1 MHLGVGTRLGP
12 YEIESLVGAGG
23 MGEVYKARDTRL
35 DRVVALKILPPVLA
49 AHPDLRDRFER
60 EARAISNVAHPNIC
74 TLFDLGRESGTDFLV
89 MEYLEGETL
98 AARLERG
105 ALPFDHALSIGIDIV
120 SALETAHRRG
130 IVHRDLKPG
139 NVMLVRRTGLSGT
152 PVAKLL
158 DFGLAK
164 VAVEA
169 PMPGSSLVTAPQ
181 PLTQQGTILGTF
193 QYMAPEQLEGAEADQ
208 RSDIFAFGAV
218 FYEMLTG
225 RRAFHGKSQASL
237 ISAILKDQPAPV
249 STIQAVTPPA
259 IDRIVARCL
268 AKDPDERWQTA
279 SDLAAELKWVQ
290 QGGAQAATAAVPA
303 GRGPL
308 RRRELAA
315 WILAAAG
322 VTAAAL
328 SLLLDLKPPA
338 PASVMRFSIEE
349 PPEAPFSSAP
359 IAPFPAIAP
368 DGKRLVFTSRGS
380 GTGLNVLAMRSFE
393 SGIVQI
399 LPGAQGGALP
409 FWSPD
414 GRLVGYVSGGKLHRY
429 DLTTATAQAVAD
441 VPGFEG
447 GTWNRDGIILYGTA
461 SAGLFKV
468 SAQGGSP
475 EAVTALN
482 AAQGET
488 SHRWPVFMPDGRHY
502 VFLVQPGNR
511 VRFGTLGSPETKEL
525 LIADGR
531 PIYSA
536 IGGYL
541 LYGLQGVL
549 QARKFDP
556 VSGELSGDAIP
567 IADNVRMLAQ
577 NARAAYTVSDS
588 GILVYR
594 PGNATSL
601 SRLQWYDRAGK
612 PQAEALPYADIRSV
626 SLSPD
631 GTRVAFHRHDQ
642 SDGGGV
648 WIKDLTRGTV
658 TRVTFNS
665 HSFDEVWHPDGRR
678 IAFSMTAA
686 ATNVGAPATSASAE
700 IAMTT
705 ANGTGQVERL
715 VMSTSSGPNMWPNW
729 SPDGKVLVYQL
740 GSPPGTKS
748 DIWAMPMD
756 TRKPVAYI
764 QGAANEGHPAFSPDG
779 KWVAYMS
786 DESGRAEIYVQPY
799 PANGDKWTISTSG
812 GVQPQWRGDGKEL
825 FFLTPALQIAAAD
838 VSVKGDRFDAGPPRP
853 LFTSRAQLLAG
864 PMSPYRAYAV
874 ARDGQSF
881 LVDESAPDSMQRRD
895 PLAVVVNWTALLRR

>member
-35 DRVVALKILPPVLA
+35 DRVVALKILSPVLA

-74 TLFDLGRESGTDFLV
+74 TLFDLGRESGIDFLV
-89 MEYLEGETL
+89 MEFLEGETL

-105 ALPFDHALSIGIDIV
+105 ALPFDHALSIAIDVV

-164 VAVEA
+164 LAVEA
-169 PMPGSSLVTAPQ
+169 PVPGSSIMTVPQ

-193 QYMAPEQLEGAEADQ
+193 QYMAPEQLEGVEADQ
-208 RSDIFAFGAV
+208 RSDIFSFGAV

-225 RRAFHGKSQASL
+225 RRAFQGKSQASL

-268 AKDPDERWQTA
+268 SKDPDERWQTA

-290 QGGAQAATAAVPA
+290 QGGAQAALATVPS
-303 GRGPL
+303 GRAPL

-322 VTAAAL
+322 LTAGVLAL
-328 SLLLDLKPPA
+328 FLGQKAPPPA
-338 PASVMRFSIEE
+338 GVMRFDINE
-349 PPEAPFSSAP
+349 PPEVPFGAAPM
-359 IAPFPAIAP
+359 APFPAISP
-368 DGKRLVFTSRGS
+368 DGKRLAFLSRGPA
-380 GTGLNVLAMRSFE
+380 GNILAIHSFE
-393 SGIVQI
+393 SGIVQT
-399 LPGAQGGALP
+399 LPGTEQAALP
-409 FWSPD
+409 FWSAD
-414 GRLVGYVSGGKLHRY
+414 SRLVAYVSAGKLQRH
-429 DLTTATAQAVAD
+429 DLATGTAQAIAD

-447 GTWNRDGIILYGTA
+447 AAWNRDGIILYGTA
-461 SAGLFKV
+461 NSGLFKV
-468 SAQGGSP
+468 ASQGGQP

-502 VFLVQPGNR
+502 LFVVQPGNK
-511 VRFGTLGSPETKEL
+511 VRFGTLGSAETKEVL
-525 LIADGR
+525 TTDGR

-536 IGGYL
+536 SGGYL
-541 LYGLQGVL
+541 LYGVQGVL
-549 QARKFDP
+549 QARKLDP
-556 VSGELSGDAIP
+556 VTGELAGDAIP
-567 IADNVRMLAQ
+567 IADNVRMLVQ
-577 NARAAYTVSDS
+577 NARAVYTVSDS

-601 SRLQWYDRAGK
+601 SHLQWYDRAGK
-612 PQAEALPYADIRSV
+612 PQAEAVTYADIRSL

-631 GTRVAFHRHDQ
+631 STRVAFHRHDQ
-642 SDGGGV
+642 TDGGGV

-658 TRVTFNS
+658 TRVTFDS
-665 HSFDEVWHPDGRR
+665 HSFGEVWHPDGRR
-678 IAFSMTAA
+678 ITFSTAPA
-686 ATNVGAPATSASAE
+686 GAGIGAPASSSSAE

-715 VMSTSSGPNMWPNW
+715 VTSTSNGPNMWPNW
-729 SPDGKVLVYQL
+729 SSDGKVLVYQV
-740 GSPPGTKS
+740 GSPPGTKA
-748 DIWAMPMD
+748 DIWVMPMD
-756 TRKPVAYI
+756 TRKPMAYI
-764 QGAANEGHPAFSPDG
+764 HGPANEGHPAFSPDG
-779 KWVAYMS
+779 RWVAYMS

-799 PANGDKWTISTSG
+799 PANGDKWTISTTG

-825 FFLTPALQIAAAD
+825 FFLTPVLQIAVVD
-838 VSVKGDRFDAGPPRP
+838 INVTGERFEAGVPRP
-853 LFTSRAQLLAG
+853 LFSSRALLTAG
-864 PMSPYRAYAV
+864 PLSPYRAYSV

-881 LVDESAPDSMQRRD
+881 LVDEPAPEQMRRRD
-895 PLAVVVNWTALLRR
+895 PLTVIVNWTALLRR